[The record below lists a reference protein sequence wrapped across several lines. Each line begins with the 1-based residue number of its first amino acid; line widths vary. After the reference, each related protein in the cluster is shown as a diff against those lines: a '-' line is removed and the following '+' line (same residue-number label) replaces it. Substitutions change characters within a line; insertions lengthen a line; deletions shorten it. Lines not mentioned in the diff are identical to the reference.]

1 MNFVVC
7 ISELFNKE
15 LYINAFISIKNV
27 VMGFSIAFIV
37 SMILALLI
45 FESKI
50 LRKFLYPII
59 ELLRPIP
66 NAGWVPITI
75 ILCDTIELS
84 ILFITFIGAFFPM
97 FLNIYRSFLGIP
109 KNYLMISKLYKLRHM
124 DRIIKVL
131 IPAIMPGVFTSLMLG
146 ISGSWASV
154 IMAEMISGKEGLG
167 YYTWKAYTL
176 LNYEQVFIGIFF
188 MGLMGALVSFII
200 SKTSKKVLF
209 WVRSAD

>member
-1 MNFVVC
+1 MNLE
-7 ISELFNKE
+7 IYINELLNKD
-15 LYINAFISIKNV
+15 LYIDILISLKNV
-27 VMGFSIAFIV
+27 FIGFSIAFIISLV
-37 SMILALLI
+37 GALLI
-45 FESKI
+45 YEFKY
-50 LRKFLYPII
+50 LRKCIYPVI

-75 ILCDTIELS
+75 MLCNKLESS

-97 FLNIYRSFLGIP
+97 FLNIYRAFLNIP
-109 KNYLMISKLYKLRHM
+109 ENYIRIAKLYKLKFK
-124 DRIIKVL
+124 DRVIKIL
-131 IPAIMPGVFTSLMLG
+131 LPAIMPGIFTSLMLG

-176 LNYEQVFIGIFF
+176 LSYEKVFIGIFF
-188 MGLMGALVSFII
+188 MGILGAIVSFVVSAI
-200 SKTSKKVLF
+200 SKKVLF